1 MDEIARMEA
10 VQCMLD
16 TDGWPVIEKY
26 IRERIEDHK
35 NQLLRCPIEEITKH
49 RERVEAYNSVLLY
62 VRQVID
68 EGKEALLEQQ
78 PP

>member
-1 MDEIARMEA
+1 MDEVARMEA
-10 VQCMLD
+10 VQYMLD
-16 TDGWPVIEKY
+16 TDGWPVIEKF

-35 NQLLRCPIEEITKH
+35 NQLLRCPVEEITKH
-49 RERVEAYNSVLLY
+49 RERVEAFNSVLLY

-68 EGKEALLEQQ
+68 EGREALMEQ